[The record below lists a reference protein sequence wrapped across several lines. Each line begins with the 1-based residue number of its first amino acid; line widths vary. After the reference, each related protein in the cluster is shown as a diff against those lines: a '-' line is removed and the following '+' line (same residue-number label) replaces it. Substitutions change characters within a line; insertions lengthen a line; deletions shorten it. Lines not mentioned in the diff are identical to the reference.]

1 MQSQNAKTVKLKVL
15 STGAFGLKQICHKA
29 CFLEQQERDYFLVPK
44 CPKIYLETSHL

>member
-29 CFLEQQERDYFLVPK
+29 YFLEQQERDCFLVSK
-44 CPKIYLETSHL
+44 CLEIYLVTSHF